1 MGNTISYVII
11 GVLIFFLVAF
21 LVFTYIKDKNKNKKI
36 IEKKAEL
43 RRATSKTTKELS
55 IRIYSLIEM
64 NEQMLKE
71 VVPGVSE
78 IKMKNVNNTC
88 KKFLKDIYDSKAF
101 KVLYIDSN
109 ETNPLYA
116 ANIKKLIDTSSN
128 LWSKYCQEQIEFFK
142 KINDELIEDQN
153 FEKTQN
159 ESKELIKSILDN
171 EVKKNNE
178 SAK

>member
-1 MGNTISYVII
+1 
-11 GVLIFFLVAF
+11 
-21 LVFTYIKDKNKNKKI
+21 
-36 IEKKAEL
+36 
-43 RRATSKTTKELS
+43 
-55 IRIYSLIEM
+55 M

-178 SAK
+178 STK

>member
-88 KKFLKDIYDSKAF
+88 KKFLKDIYD
-101 KVLYIDSN
+101 
-109 ETNPLYA
+109 
-116 ANIKKLIDTSSN
+116 
-128 LWSKYCQEQIEFFK
+128 
-142 KINDELIEDQN
+142 
-153 FEKTQN
+153 
-159 ESKELIKSILDN
+159 
-171 EVKKNNE
+171 
-178 SAK
+178 

>member
-1 MGNTISYVII
+1 MLHFIECFAYEKFD
-11 GVLIFFLVAF
+11 GVLLENLKKKLIS
-21 LVFTYIKDKNKNKKI
+21 KNVK
-36 IEKKAEL
+36 L
-43 RRATSKTTKELS
+43 TPKTTKELS

-64 NEQMLKE
+64 NEEMLKE
-71 VVPGVSE
+71 VVPGVSK

-128 LWSKYCQEQIEFFK
+128 L
-142 KINDELIEDQN
+142 
-153 FEKTQN
+153 
-159 ESKELIKSILDN
+159 
-171 EVKKNNE
+171 
-178 SAK
+178 